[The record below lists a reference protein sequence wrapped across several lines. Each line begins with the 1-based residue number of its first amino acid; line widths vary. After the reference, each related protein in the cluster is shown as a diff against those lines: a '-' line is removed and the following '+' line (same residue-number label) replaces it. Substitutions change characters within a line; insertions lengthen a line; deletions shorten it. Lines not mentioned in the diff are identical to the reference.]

1 MPAKYT
7 YATFTQARPT
17 VQNNKEGRLQLLDVP
32 YHRLLQQ
39 IDADEAERADQ
50 ALQASLARQA
60 HLDILERK
68 GKGKDVG
75 QKAMWVDKYRPTKF
89 TDLLGE
95 EVSYLRLIC
104 FSRTKYACH

>member
-1 MPAKYT
+1 
-7 YATFTQARPT
+7 

-68 GKGKDVG
+68 GKGKDLG

-95 EVSYLRLIC
+95 EVSSTLKRSPMTILTSSVCAIRDVTEMC
-104 FSRTKYACH
+104 CPG